1 MKLKSKLVALSL
13 LTLLLP
19 WSGWKLLQELE
30 RYLRSAQ
37 EASLLASARMAAVA
51 IPLEFQTRLLF
62 APDRYT
68 RLRSLPRPPSLDGYP
83 DDWIAADQGLE
94 FRPTDAD
101 GRAGPR
107 LRLLA
112 GAQGGR
118 LFLLFEV
125 ETEAGVGARGADGS
139 GTAAGAE
146 SVTLVIRNPRGL
158 QRFRIHPGAPGPL
171 QLRSE
176 SGAMGQGEGFWLD
189 TPGGY
194 SLELSLPAGS
204 EDTDLSF
211 AVTDAAGRRAGPLQ
225 ETPPGAA
232 GPTLPARSQWISL
245 VPEWRRLSDWLA
257 RSADPATR
265 AWLVD
270 ADGWVLA
277 DSGATRANA
286 GAAALA
292 EGVGGEERPADV
304 LRTTWLQRSLYR
316 LIAGSRTVP
325 LEEWPSE
332 PLQLGDAAVTAA
344 LRGAEA
350 VAWSQEPD
358 TALVRTTAAVPVV
371 LEGDVKGAIVVQSAS
386 EGLLLATNRA
396 LGRLLFSTLALALA
410 LAAGLWYF
418 ASRLSRRVRRLS
430 SAVSHAMEDRVDPE
444 SLPLRRDRD
453 ELGDLARNN
462 ERLLRAVADYSQYL
476 QTLAGKLSHE
486 LKTPLA
492 ITRSSLDNLSSQR
505 LDEAS
510 RRFLERAQE
519 GVERQAAIVR
529 AMSEASR
536 LEAAIGAADWEQ
548 VDLGELVR
556 RCVAGYRTLYEGRQ
570 LTLQAP
576 DAPLPLRCA
585 PDLLA
590 QALDKL
596 VDNAMSLTGS
606 ADEVGVSLA
615 KTAAKEGIQYVL
627 AVRNTGST
635 LPDDLKDRLFDS
647 LVSVRPRRGAEPH
660 LGLGLYIVRLVV
672 AAHHGEVSA
681 RNLAQ
686 NAGVEFRIRLPIAQK
701 PPSV

>member
-19 WSGWKLLQELE
+19 WSGWKLMQELE
-30 RYLRSAQ
+30 RYLREAQ
-37 EASLLASARMAAVA
+37 ETALLASARMAAGA

-83 DDWIAADQGLE
+83 DDWVAAEQGLE
-94 FRPTDAD
+94 FGPV
-101 GRAGPR
+101 GPVPGGQAGPR
-107 LRLLA
+107 VRLLA
-112 GAQGGR
+112 GAHGGR

-125 ETEAGVGARGADGS
+125 AAS
-139 GTAAGAE
+139 GGPDTPTAADAAAE
-146 SVTLVIRNPRGL
+146 SLTLVTRNPRGL
-158 QRFRIHPGAPGPL
+158 QRFSIRPGAPGPL

-176 SGAMGQGEGFWLD
+176 GGAMGQGEGFWLD

-194 SLELSLPAGS
+194 SVELSLPAGS

-225 ETPPGAA
+225 ETPAGAI
-232 GPTLPARSQWISL
+232 GPTPPARLQWISL

-257 RSADPATR
+257 RSADPASR

-270 ADGWVLA
+270 AEGWVLA
-277 DSGATRANA
+277 DSGATAANA
-286 GAAALA
+286 GVAVVT
-292 EGVGGEERPADV
+292 GRGQGEADA
-304 LRTTWLQRSLYR
+304 LRTTWLQRWLYR

-325 LEEWPSE
+325 LEEWPTE
-332 PLQLGDAAVTAA
+332 PLQLGDAAVAAA
-344 LRGAEA
+344 LGGAEA

-358 TALVRTTAAVPVV
+358 TALVRNTAAVPVV
-371 LEGDVKGAIVVQSAS
+371 LEGEVKGAIVVQSAS

-396 LGRLLFSTLALALA
+396 LGRLLFSTLALALG

-430 SAVSHAMEDRVDPE
+430 SAVSRAMEDRVDPE

-453 ELGDLARNN
+453 ELGELARNN
-462 ERLLRAVADYSQYL
+462 ERLLRAVADYREYL

-492 ITRSSLDNLSSQR
+492 ITRSSLDNLSSQP

-510 RRFLERAQE
+510 RRFLQRAQE

-548 VDLGELVR
+548 VDLGELVT
-556 RCVAGYRTLYEGRQ
+556 RCVAGYRTLYDGRK
-570 LTLQAP
+570 LTLQTSDSSA
-576 DAPLPLRCA
+576 LLRCA

-590 QALDKL
+590 QALDKV
-596 VDNAMSLTGS
+596 VDNAISLTGPE
-606 ADEVGVSLA
+606 DEVAVTLA
-615 KTAAKEGIQYVL
+615 RDGSHYVL

-635 LPDDLKDRLFDS
+635 LPDDLRDRLFDS
-647 LVSVRPRRGAEPH
+647 LVSARARRGAEPH

-681 RNLAQ
+681 RNLPH
-686 NAGVEFRIRLPIAQK
+686 NAGVEFRIRLPIA
-701 PPSV
+701 P